1 MWKDTNVSAY
11 LSRRKEKKKLTK
23 KMRKEDEVLP
33 LFQSIGFIIE
43 YTPEKNIKKK
53 PTFK

>member
-33 LFQSIGFIIE
+33 LFQNTGFITE
-43 YTPEKNIKKK
+43 YTPGKNIKKK

>member
-1 MWKDTNVSAY
+1 MSAY
-11 LSRRKEKKKLTK
+11 LPRRKEKKKLTK

-33 LFQSIGFIIE
+33 PFQNVGFIKQ
-43 YTPEKNIKKK
+43 YTPEKNTEKK

>member
-33 LFQSIGFIIE
+33 TPQNVGF
-43 YTPEKNIKKK
+43 T
-53 PTFK
+53 T

>member
-23 KMRKEDEVLP
+23 KMRKEDEVFTAVP
-33 LFQSIGFIIE
+33 ECRFHNRVYSRKE
-43 YTPEKNIKKK
+43 Y
-53 PTFK
+53 

>member
-1 MWKDTNVSAY
+1 MSAY

-33 LFQSIGFIIE
+33 LFQNIGFTAE
-43 YTPEKNIKKK
+43 YTPEKNIKEK

>member
-1 MWKDTNVSAY
+1 MWKDTNVSDY

-33 LFQSIGFIIE
+33 LLQNAGFATE
-43 YTPEKNIKKK
+43 YAPEKNIKKK
-53 PTFK
+53 PIFK

>member
-33 LFQSIGFIIE
+33 PFQNVGFTTE
-43 YTPEKNIKKK
+43 YIPGKNIEEK
-53 PTFK
+53 PIFK

>member
-1 MWKDTNVSAY
+1 MSVY

-33 LFQSIGFIIE
+33 LFQSIGFITE
-43 YTPEKNIKKK
+43 YIPGKNIKKK
-53 PTFK
+53 TTFK

>member
-33 LFQSIGFIIE
+33 PFQNVGFTMQ
-43 YTPEKNIKKK
+43 YTPEKNTKKK
-53 PTFK
+53 PIFK